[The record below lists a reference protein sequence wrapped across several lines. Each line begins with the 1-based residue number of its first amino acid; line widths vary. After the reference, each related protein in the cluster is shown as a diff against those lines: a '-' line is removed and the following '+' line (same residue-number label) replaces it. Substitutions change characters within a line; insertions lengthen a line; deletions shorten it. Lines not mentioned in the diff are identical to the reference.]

1 MLTEIEIIE
10 QINKLYN
17 DVDFSLVI
25 SFNSPSTM
33 RKDMKGSGSL
43 KLKVSGATGNING
56 TILKIEFKPY
66 TGFVYSSFGGMIS
79 SSNRVMEIVENYNPL
94 KAESRIYKNGNTSYL
109 VEGHHT
115 TVANTMLG
123 KSSSFNMNIPT
134 KDLPSATNIYWTKK
148 WYEFWKKPIK
158 VLE

>member
-79 SSNRVMEIVENYNPL
+79 SSKSVEVENIILSYTEVYLESIPMKDILNKTDY
-94 KAESRIYKNGNTSYL
+94 KAELNRILVAKLDNTIKQLLKNQKFVDKKY
-109 VEGHHT
+109 
-115 TVANTMLG
+115 
-123 KSSSFNMNIPT
+123 SSNSISGAIFDI
-134 KDLPSATNIYWTKK
+134 KDLKI
-148 WYEFWKKPIK
+148 
-158 VLE
+158 L